1 MSRSSRKQVHL
12 VTQARTSKSDDI
24 GYRERRY
31 LIMMGIRVACF
42 LLAILMV
49 TQGAGWLAAFPAV
62 GALVIPYFA
71 VVFANGGREPTNTRG
86 FREYEPNLPEPHPA
100 PAAGDRAHPQDV
112 VISNP
117 QQPEAAGTPSA
128 GPGTAPPPGVAL
140 IFLAFPAQLRHG
152 WRYPPADDGPA
163 PPRRPPLP
171 GNAPTRPRRGSTAP
185 GRGFSTRPVPRAAV
199 LLPASQGA
207 SGSRRG
213 RRFRPAAAGLPH
225 PRPGRP
231 PPADKQNRPRPANSG
246 HVSRALP
253 RRFSVVPGSG
263 LRNMPGSSRN

>member
-128 GPGTAPPPGVAL
+128 GPGTAPPPG
-140 IFLAFPAQLRHG
+140 
-152 WRYPPADDGPA
+152 
-163 PPRRPPLP
+163 
-171 GNAPTRPRRGSTAP
+171 TA
-185 GRGFSTRPVPRAAV
+185 
-199 LLPASQGA
+199 
-207 SGSRRG
+207 
-213 RRFRPAAAGLPH
+213 AAAGQAP
-225 PRPGRP
+225 PGAAADGNG
-231 PPADKQNRPRPANSG
+231 PAGRASRQVPSSAVQSG
-246 HVSRALP
+246 PEKRD
-253 RRFSVVPGSG
+253 GNG
-263 LRNMPGSSRN
+263 